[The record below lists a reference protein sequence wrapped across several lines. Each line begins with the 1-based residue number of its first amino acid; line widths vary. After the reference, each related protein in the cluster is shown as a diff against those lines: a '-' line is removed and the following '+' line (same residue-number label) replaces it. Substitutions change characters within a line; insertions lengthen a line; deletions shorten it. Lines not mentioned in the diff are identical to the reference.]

1 MGATSAHECAGVLCD
16 ELPTLSQ
23 WNTGD
28 ATTNQGRETRGYR
41 LFYYEDYPTWRHA
54 VTSEERGG
62 ARFSTQ
68 RQRYTHRQGN
78 TMLDKLVKE
87 HIILGVD
94 PGTLF
99 MGYAL
104 LHTIGSRVEIL
115 DFGVYDVHKLE
126 DQYAR
131 LQKEFFFLQELIEK
145 YHPTILAIES
155 QFVDKNPQTMIKIVH
170 AQGVAI
176 AAALSKDVPVQEY
189 SPMKVKM
196 AITGNGHADKQ
207 QVADMLQRFLHIP
220 DERMPK
226 KLDATDALGIA
237 YCHYL
242 QLGLPL
248 REKGAK
254 NWTTFANQ
262 KGLVDRQ
269 LTTPNA
275 RLIAAMQT
283 AKKKK

>member
-1 MGATSAHECAGVLCD
+1 
-16 ELPTLSQ
+16 
-23 WNTGD
+23 
-28 ATTNQGRETRGYR
+28 
-41 LFYYEDYPTWRHA
+41 
-54 VTSEERGG
+54 
-62 ARFSTQ
+62 
-68 RQRYTHRQGN
+68 
-78 TMLDKLVKE
+78 MLDKLVKE

-99 MGYAL
+99 MGYAII
-104 LHTIGSRVEIL
+104 HTMGSQVKIL

-131 LQKEFFFLQELIEK
+131 LQKEFFFLQELIDK
-145 YHPTILAIES
+145 YHPTVLAIES

-170 AQGVAI
+170 AQGGAI
-176 AAALSKDVPVQEY
+176 AAALSKDIPVQEY
-189 SPMKVKM
+189 SPMKIKM

-207 QVADMLQRFLHIP
+207 QVAAMLQRFLHIP
-220 DERMPK
+220 DEQMPR

-242 QLGLPL
+242 QLGMPI

-254 NWTTFANQ
+254 NWTAFAKQ

-269 LTTPNA
+269 LTGPNA
-275 RLIAAMQT
+275 QLLAAMQT
-283 AKKKK
+283 SKKRR

>member
-1 MGATSAHECAGVLCD
+1 
-16 ELPTLSQ
+16 
-23 WNTGD
+23 
-28 ATTNQGRETRGYR
+28 
-41 LFYYEDYPTWRHA
+41 
-54 VTSEERGG
+54 
-62 ARFSTQ
+62 
-68 RQRYTHRQGN
+68 
-78 TMLDKLVKE
+78 MLDRLVNE

-99 MGYAL
+99 MGYAV
-104 LHTIGSRVEIL
+104 LHTVGSQVRVLE
-115 DFGVYDVHKLE
+115 FGVFDVHKLE

-131 LQKEFFFLQELIEK
+131 LQKEFFFLQELIDK
-145 YHPTILAIES
+145 YHPTVLAIES

-176 AAALSKDVPVQEY
+176 AAALSKDIPVQEY
-189 SPMKVKM
+189 SPMKIKM

-207 QVADMLQRFLHIP
+207 QVAAMLQRFLHIP
-220 DERMPK
+220 DEQMPR

-242 QLGLPL
+242 QLGMPI

-254 NWTTFANQ
+254 NWTAFAKQ

-269 LTTPNA
+269 LTGPNA
-275 RLIAAMQT
+275 QLLAAMQT
-283 AKKKK
+283 SRKRR

>member
-1 MGATSAHECAGVLCD
+1 
-16 ELPTLSQ
+16 
-23 WNTGD
+23 
-28 ATTNQGRETRGYR
+28 
-41 LFYYEDYPTWRHA
+41 
-54 VTSEERGG
+54 
-62 ARFSTQ
+62 
-68 RQRYTHRQGN
+68 
-78 TMLDKLVKE
+78 MLDKLVKE

-104 LHTIGSRVEIL
+104 LHTIGSKVEIL
-115 DFGVYDVHKLE
+115 DFGVYDVHKLD

-131 LQKEFFFLQELIEK
+131 LQKELFFLQEIIDK
-145 YHPTILAIES
+145 YHPTVLAIES

-176 AAALSKDVPVQEY
+176 AAALSKDVPVVEY

-196 AITGNGHADKQ
+196 AITGNGHADKH
-207 QVADMLQRFLHIP
+207 QVAGMLQRFLHIP
-220 DERMPK
+220 EERMPK

-242 QLGLPL
+242 QLGIPL

-254 NWTTFANQ
+254 NWTTFAKQ
-262 KGLVDRQ
+262 KGLVDKG
-269 LTTPNA
+269 LTGPNA
-275 RLIAAMQT
+275 QLLAALQG